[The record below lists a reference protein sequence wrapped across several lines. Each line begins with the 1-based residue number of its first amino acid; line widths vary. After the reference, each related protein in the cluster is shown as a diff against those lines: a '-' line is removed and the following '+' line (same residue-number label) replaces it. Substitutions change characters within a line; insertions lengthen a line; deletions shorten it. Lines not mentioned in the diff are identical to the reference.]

1 MPEKADHIMAI
12 YVDAAS
18 EFARSAKEFL
28 QHVHLLHQAW
38 NAYQEAMA
46 ASAELR
52 AVLNTGDEN
61 LRTLMA
67 QLEQAISSPFG
78 KAALGDKKL
87 EALKAE
93 VMKANAASPGA
104 ASSGNAK
111 MLP

>member
-1 MPEKADHIMAI
+1 MPEETDHIMAI

-18 EFARSAKEFL
+18 DFARSAQEFL
-28 QHVHLLHQAW
+28 QYVHLLPQAR
-38 NAYQEAMA
+38 NAYEEAMA

-67 QLEQAISSPFG
+67 QLEQAISSLSG
-78 KAALGDKKL
+78 KALGDKKL

-93 VMKANAASPGA
+93 VMKASAASAGA